1 MTENQ
6 GFVHEESTEAA
17 NETRKKSVD
26 IGTSTTQVIIES
38 EPPTMQSRDCWNRT
52 CDVFGTRQAEYI
64 NQLRPIRSYLI
75 RMQEA
80 LKIFQYELERDLKT
94 KQSSKYCYQHVKNCV
109 LEINHLCM
117 HGNLNIPPSE
127 NEMLRAV
134 AYELSLLARIIQEV
148 AVIAQEKPRS
158 RSHSFTQLVVVSKN
172 PDTSKN
178 EEGTS
183 SSSDPGIA
191 PVDQE
196 SLKNKITKTFDL
208 VENLIKYIDK
218 KTERRWW
225 LRDVIN
231 FMQAAVKIALFIS
244 AAISVAYHEN
254 QIAPIVTLIITC
266 IQGITE
272 GMDQYFLKN
281 KNADEIHISLLTSN
295 TANKI

>member
-109 LEINHLCM
+109 LEINHLCK
-117 HGNLNIPPSE
+117 
-127 NEMLRAV
+127 
-134 AYELSLLARIIQEV
+134 
-148 AVIAQEKPRS
+148 KPRS